1 MAIPASDIKFSGS
14 IPALYDEYLVP
25 LIFEAYAAETAPR
38 VAALAPSRVLETA
51 AGTGVV
57 TRAMA
62 RILPRSVELIAT
74 DLNQP
79 MLDRAAAIG
88 TERPVQWQQADAM
101 KLPFEDGSFDA
112 VVCQFGAMFF
122 PDRSAAYA
130 ETRRVL
136 RPGGAFVF
144 AVWDR
149 IEDNEFADVA
159 SQALAKL
166 FPSDPPRFME
176 RVPHGYYD
184 RQVIERDLANA
195 GFAPSPGF
203 ETIAARSRAPSP
215 HVAAF
220 AYCEGTPMRNE
231 IEGRAGSLTE
241 ATAICE
247 EALARRFGTGP
258 IDGKIQAH
266 IITARR

>member
-1 MAIPASDIKFSGS
+1 MTIPASDIKFSGS

-62 RILPRSVELIAT
+62 RTLAASVELVAT

-79 MLDRAAAIG
+79 MLDRAAAG
-88 TERPVQWQQADAM
+88 MQRPVHWQQADAM
-101 KLPFEDGSFDA
+101 QLPFEDGSFDV

-136 RPGGAFVF
+136 RPGGVFVF

-149 IEDNEFADVA
+149 IEDNEFANAV
-159 SQALAKL
+159 SQALANL

-176 RVPHGYYD
+176 RVPHGYYE
-184 RQVIERDLANA
+184 RPVIERDLANA
-195 GFAPSPGF
+195 GFAASPGF
-203 ETIAARSRAPSP
+203 ETIAARSHAPSP
-215 HVAAF
+215 RAPAF
-220 AYCEGTPMRNE
+220 AYCEGTPLRNE

-241 ATAICE
+241 ATAVCE
-247 EALARRFGTGP
+247 EALTRRFGSGP

-266 IITARR
+266 VISARR